1 MFDDFQFRPYAVR
14 MKITN
19 RKTTVTLAKN
29 FKCGM
34 VDLKKGQVFDARDVR
49 EAGLVIVTG
58 HGMNEVVPHDC
69 LGTYKETYNEVTDDN
84 NVRTIKMV
92 KADVTEIWVAFWK
105 NLAEKNAAD
114 NLRAEKA
121 KLKNHIATVR
131 ATIEYV
137 KKGEAEKEL
146 KNLLTELE
154 KLA

>member
-34 VDLKKGQVFDARDVR
+34 VDLNKGQVFDARDVR

-121 KLKNHIATVR
+121 KLKKHIATVR

>member
-1 MFDDFQFRPYAVR
+1 MFDNFQFRPYAVR

-34 VDLKKGQVFDARDVR
+34 VDFKKGQVFDARDVR
-49 EAGLVIVTG
+49 EAGLVVVTG
-58 HGMNEVVPHDC
+58 HGMNEVVPHDF
-69 LGTYKETYNEVTDDN
+69 LGTYKETYNEVTNDGD
-84 NVRTIKMV
+84 TKIIKKV
-92 KADVTEIWVAFWK
+92 KADVTEIWVAHWK
-105 NLAEKNAAD
+105 NLAEKNAAN

-121 KLKNHIATVR
+121 KLKKHIATVR

-137 KKGEAEKEL
+137 KKGQAEKEL
-146 KNLLTELE
+146 KNLLAELE

>member
-34 VDLKKGQVFDARDVR
+34 VDFKEGEVFDARDVR
-49 EAGLVIVTG
+49 EAGLVVVTG
-58 HGMNEVVPHDC
+58 YDMNEVVPHDY
-69 LGTYKETYNEVTDDN
+69 LGTYEETHNEVTDDN

-92 KADVTEIWVAFWK
+92 KADVTEIWVAHWK

-121 KLKNHIATVR
+121 KLKKHIATVR

-137 KKGEAEKEL
+137 KKGQAEKEL
-146 KNLLTELE
+146 KNLLAELE

>member
-1 MFDDFQFRPYAVR
+1 

-19 RKTTVTLAKN
+19 RQTTVTLAEN

-69 LGTYKETYNEVTDDN
+69 LGTYEETHNEVTDDN

-121 KLKNHIATVR
+121 KLKKHIATVR

>member
-1 MFDDFQFRPYAVR
+1 MFDNFQFRPYAVR

-34 VDLKKGQVFDARDVR
+34 VDLNKGQVFDARDVR

-69 LGTYKETYNEVTDDN
+69 LGTYEESYNEVTDDN
-84 NVRTIKMV
+84 NVRTIKIV
-92 KADVTEIWVAFWK
+92 KDDVTEIWVAFWK

-121 KLKNHIATVR
+121 KLKKHIATVR

>member
-1 MFDDFQFRPYAVR
+1 

-19 RKTTVTLAKN
+19 RKTTVTLAN
-29 FKCGM
+29 DFKCGM
-34 VDLKKGQVFDARDVR
+34 VDFKKGQVFDARDVR

-69 LGTYKETYNEVTDDN
+69 LGTYEETHNEVTDDN

-121 KLKNHIATVR
+121 KLKKQIATVR